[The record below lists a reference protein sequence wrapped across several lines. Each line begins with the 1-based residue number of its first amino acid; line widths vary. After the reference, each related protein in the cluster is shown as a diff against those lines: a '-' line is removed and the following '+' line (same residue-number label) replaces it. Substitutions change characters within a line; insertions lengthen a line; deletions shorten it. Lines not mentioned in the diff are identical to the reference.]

1 MVRNHHRPPI
11 PGEKHLIFLI
21 FSACRGCFLCA
32 TLLESRSRCRCV
44 LGAWIAAQQ
53 DVDFLEDLGIAV
65 NKRVRRNDEIDAT
78 EVRVIRSNG
87 EQAGVMGIAEAIDL
101 AYDEGLDLVEVSP
114 TADPPVCRVMDF
126 GKYLFEQ
133 NKKNQSAKRKQ
144 KQVHVKEIKFRPG
157 TDEGDYQIKLRKLV
171 QFLEHG
177 DKTKVTLRFRGREMA
192 HKELG
197 AQLLA
202 RVRDDLQEYG
212 SVEQMPQ
219 MEGRQMVMVLAPRK
233 K

>member
-1 MVRNHHRPPI
+1 MANSPQA
-11 PGEKHLIFLI
+11 K
-21 FSACRGCFLCA
+21 
-32 TLLESRSRCRCV
+32 
-44 LGAWIAAQQ
+44 
-53 DVDFLEDLGIAV
+53 
-65 NKRVRRNDEIDAT
+65 KRIRRNDEIEAT
-78 EVRVIRSNG
+78 EVRVIRSDG
-87 EQAGVMGIAEAIDL
+87 EQAGVMGIAAAIDM

-114 TADPPVCRVMDF
+114 TADPPVCRIMDF

-171 QFLEHG
+171 QFLENG

-197 AQLLA
+197 AKLLA
-202 RVRDDLQEYG
+202 RVRDDLDEYG

-219 MEGRQMVMVLAPRK
+219 MEGRQMVMVIGPK
-233 K
+233 KK

>member
-1 MVRNHHRPPI
+1 M
-11 PGEKHLIFLI
+11 
-21 FSACRGCFLCA
+21 
-32 TLLESRSRCRCV
+32 
-44 LGAWIAAQQ
+44 
-53 DVDFLEDLGIAV
+53 EDLGIAV
-65 NKRVRRNDEIDAT
+65 NKRVRRNDEIEAS
-78 EVRVIRSNG
+78 EVRVIRSDG
-87 EQAGVMGIAEAIDL
+87 EQAGVMSLAAGIDL
-101 AYDEGLDLVEVSP
+101 ARDEGLDLVEVAP

-133 NKKNQSAKRKQ
+133 NKKAQSAKRKQ

-171 QFLEHG
+171 QFLENG
-177 DKTKVTLRFRGREMA
+177 DKTKVTLRVRGREMA

-202 RVRDDLQEYG
+202 RVRGDLEEYG

-219 MEGRQMVMVLAPRK
+219 MEGRQMVMVIGPK
-233 K
+233 KK